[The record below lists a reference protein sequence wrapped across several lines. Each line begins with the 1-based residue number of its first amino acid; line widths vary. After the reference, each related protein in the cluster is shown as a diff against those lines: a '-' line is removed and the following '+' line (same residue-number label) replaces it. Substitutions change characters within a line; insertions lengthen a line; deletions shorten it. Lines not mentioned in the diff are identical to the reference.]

1 MNTYHVYPVCMSLT
15 HNGSSALERYG
26 RGNVMEIYNGIMFN
40 FYLGLSPIII
50 SIQLLIMVMVIIGTH
65 SGSPQI
71 W

>member
-15 HNGSSALERYG
+15 ALEHYG

-50 SIQLLIMVMVIIGTH
+50 SIQLLIMVMVIMRTH